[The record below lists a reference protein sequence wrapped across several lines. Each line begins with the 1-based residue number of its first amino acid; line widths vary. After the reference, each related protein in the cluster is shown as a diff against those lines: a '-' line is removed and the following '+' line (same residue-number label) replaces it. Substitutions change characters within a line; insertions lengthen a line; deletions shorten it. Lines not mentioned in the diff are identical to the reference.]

1 MSLCVWL
8 VPPESISQSKG
19 FNDLPMRM
27 SKWSLCCLAVLAISN
42 GPLQG
47 GHGQSSPLKQA
58 LISQTGP
65 TVHLSANAPRPLQQA
80 LDALQQRYGWQVD
93 YEDPQYISEVD
104 VVEVPDPSHPEGR
117 TRVPSGGAFNV
128 DFVIGPSALP
138 EEEKALSVII
148 DSYNRSKNPGQF
160 ELRKIAEQNFDVV
173 GISAHDRQGR
183 LSRQEV
189 FLDLPITIPI
199 LQRSASDTIAL
210 ICEKIA
216 ERSHISV
223 NLGIYPRRLLDFP
236 KVTVGGTAS
245 PARTL
250 LTSAL
255 ASTGRKLYWRL
266 LFDPDSKTYF
276 LNLHSVRNP

>member
-1 MSLCVWL
+1 MD
-8 VPPESISQSKG
+8 K
-19 FNDLPMRM
+19 R
-27 SKWSLCCLAVLAISN
+27 SLCCLAVLAISN
-42 GPLQG
+42 GLVQG
-47 GHGQSSPLKQA
+47 EHGQSPPPKQA

-65 TVHLSANAPRPLQQA
+65 TVHLSANAPRPLEQA
-80 LDALQQRYGWQVD
+80 LDALQQKYGWEVD
-93 YEDPQYISEVD
+93 YEDPQYISELD
-104 VVEVPDPSHPEGR
+104 VAEVPDPQFRAPHPEGR

-128 DFVIGPSALP
+128 DLAIGLNALP
-138 EEEKALSVII
+138 DEEKILSVII

-160 ELRKIAEQNFDVV
+160 ELRRIAQQNFDIV
-173 GISAHDRQGR
+173 GVSTLDKQGR

-189 FLDLPITIPI
+189 LLDLPITVPV

-210 ICEKIA
+210 ICERIA
-216 ERSHISV
+216 ERSHINV

-250 LTSAL
+250 LASTL
-255 ASTGRKLYWRL
+255 ASTGRKIYWRM

-276 LNLHSVRNP
+276 LNLHSVRTP